1 MTDWFDSPLYHK
13 LYAHRDEA
21 EAAAF
26 IAQLSKYLGLKSER
40 TVDVACGKGRHAR
53 QLAQLL
59 PLAEILGLDLAANSI
74 LAASAA
80 NNSANSLPNCSY
92 AVHDMRQPLAPKF
105 GHFDLILNLFTSF
118 GYFENDA
125 QHQEIIANWAA
136 ALRPKGRLLIDFINA
151 EKAIL
156 NLVGETET
164 TIDEHYFRMQ
174 RRVEDGYIIKD
185 IGVYP
190 AHPMSERPNTS
201 QHFQERVR
209 AFGVVDFERMAT
221 AVGLRLTAVFGDY
234 QLGEFSKNDSPRL
247 IMIFEK

>member
-26 IAQLSKYLGLKSER
+26 IEQLSKYLGLQSER
-40 TVDVACGKGRHAR
+40 VVDVACGKGRHAR
-53 QLAQLL
+53 HLAQLL

-74 LAASAA
+74 LSASLA
-80 NNSANSLPNCSY
+80 NTLPNCSY
-92 AVHDMRQPLAPKF
+92 AVHDMQQPLAPKS
-105 GHFDLILNLFTSF
+105 GDFDLILNLFTSF

-125 QHQEIIANWAA
+125 AHQAIIANWAV

-164 TIDEHYFRMQ
+164 TIDEHYFMMR
-174 RRVEDGYIIKD
+174 RRVENGYIIKD
-185 IGVYP
+185 IGVY
-190 AHPMSERPNTS
+190 AAQPMSERPQTS

-209 AFGVVDFERMAT
+209 AFGLADFERMAT

-234 QLGEFSKNDSPRL
+234 QLGEFSKKDSPRL